1 MDSLTGVILCG
12 GQSTRMGRDKGLILQ
27 GNTPWAEY
35 MAEKLAPFNIPVV
48 YSINYGQLEAYSRQ
62 IPGQFILDDLD
73 LPGPLNGLLSVH
85 KQLPSRD
92 LLLLACDMPDLD
104 TSTIGGVIEAYHS
117 ATKKIPAGDFTYA
130 ADFYVYQQEAF
141 AQPFCG
147 IYTSKGLSGVLQA
160 AINGQT
166 IDYSLQSLLKSG
178 RTMRLTT
185 DRSGPFRNYNSLT
198 NDMD

>member
-35 MAEKLAPFNIPVV
+35 MAEKLLPFQIPVV
-48 YSINYGQLEAYSRQ
+48 FSVNQRQLEAYSTQ
-62 IPGQFILDDLD
+62 IPGRFILDDLD

-104 TSTIGGVIEAYHS
+104 TSTIGGVIDAYHS
-117 ATKKIPAGDFTYA
+117 ATRQIPAVDINLA
-130 ADFYVYQQEAF
+130 PDFYVYQLEAF

-147 IYTSKGLSGVLQA
+147 IYTSKGLSKALQA

-166 IDYSLQSLLKSG
+166 IDYSFQSLLKSG
-178 RTMRLTT
+178 RTMRLRA
-185 DRSGPFRNYNSLT
+185 DSSGPFRNYNSEYE
-198 NDMD
+198 